1 MKNNNFTLGLAL
13 ICLGSAYFLRNFDIS
28 MLTTFII
35 FGGLYFLYEY
45 TNKKQQP
52 HFVFGV
58 VLTATGT
65 LMLLRNLHI
74 LRFDITGEMF
84 LAALGIVFLFIYFR
98 KGIIGFIFPG
108 YILPAI
114 AIYSLI
120 DNSMNDSFIW
130 PSFFILLGLAFYMI
144 YFTAYIGRSSWP
156 LIPGTILILF
166 GLIAFGFVLE
176 ILSIEMLRALS
187 IYQNYIIAALIV
199 LAGVGLLY
207 KGLRK

>member
-1 MKNNNFTLGLAL
+1 
-13 ICLGSAYFLRNFDIS
+13 
-28 MLTTFII
+28 
-35 FGGLYFLYEY
+35 
-45 TNKKQQP
+45 
-52 HFVFGV
+52 
-58 VLTATGT
+58 
-65 LMLLRNLHI
+65 
-74 LRFDITGEMF
+74 
-84 LAALGIVFLFIYFR
+84 VFLFIYFR